1 MEERSNPEEDKVPG
15 HCRVWT
21 FAKGGD
27 ELSVEHSVEGEMV
40 VVTLIRSHETGD
52 ETIRV
57 YEFPTE
63 SAADEFHANLDA
75 SLLQF
80 GWMFV
85 GYLPNRRIHHERR
98 HDVRRSDRRR
108 WWTDGG
114 TFLE

>member
-1 MEERSNPEEDKVPG
+1 MAAEHVDVAGINQPRI
-15 HCRVWT
+15 WT

-27 ELSVEHSVEGEMV
+27 ELTVEQWVAGDTV
-40 VVTLIRSHETGD
+40 VVTLTRSYETGA
-52 ETIRV
+52 ETTQG

-63 SAADEFHANLDA
+63 MAAEHFHANLDA

-80 GWMFV
+80 GWVFV
-85 GYLPNRRIHHERR
+85 GHLPNRRGHQDRR
-98 HDVRRSDRRR
+98 HLIRKSDRRR